1 MASAS
6 TQRLGTPITSSRPIT
21 LNTAAP
27 AMARFSPKRS
37 VISADGM
44 LESSE
49 PTPMRAAIRPAA
61 ATDAPWSRAVS
72 AITGRMA
79 PLLMP

>member
-1 MASAS
+1 M
-6 TQRLGTPITSSRPIT
+6 
-21 LNTAAP
+21 LNRAAP

-44 LESSE
+44 FESSE
-49 PTPMRAAIRPAA
+49 PTPIRAAISPAV

-72 AITGRMA
+72 AMTGRMA